1 MALFF
6 SIFSYFSAQKSI
18 KKYEQILAQEISYRV
33 LIQLEQ
39 FFVKATA
46 VTAINSELAEIGE
59 LNTNSFEELQ
69 THFITQI
76 KHVPY
81 LTFVS
86 FGNTQGEYVGAT
98 RLPISNDINLM
109 NALKSDNNTLD
120 TYTVTNKNNRG
131 RKISTGKLFDATK
144 RPWFIKAQMQK
155 SMSWYP
161 VYSYAPYNMMG
172 IGVSSPIYDANATLL
187 GVFTADLALD
197 AISDYLKTLNLGDNG
212 IAFIT
217 QEDGQLIAST
227 SKEAVYEIKN
237 GEFIRYKLS
246 TSGDKRLNSVK
257 TIWNKFDKNEGSLF
271 LDINNETYLLNQKVF
286 KDKYG
291 LSLRIGI
298 MLAEKDY
305 ISTFL
310 EDIKVAGI
318 IMLLF
323 ILVALFILVKLSN
336 RLAQPIE
343 ELNQHSKKISDG
355 NFDVQINNNTNIS
368 ELNNLGES
376 FNTMSKKLHESFV
389 TLVAQSSFINIG
401 KAIANIS
408 HQYKTPLAHISL
420 LTTSLEAYLFK
431 TGNKDELLHD
441 ISTKMR
447 NSLDFMSATMKNF
460 NEFYQLSSEKE
471 HFKIKEEINHILN
484 MLHAKIAL
492 MHVTIDLNVAP
503 ELSYFGYKNA
513 FTNVMMILIE
523 NSLDI
528 FEKRE
533 ISEGCI
539 KVRIAPDESG
549 QTVIDVSDNGGGID
563 IIPIDSIFETFV
575 SSKAKSS
582 GLGLSMC
589 KTLVKNRL
597 DGKIS
602 VKNTTEGALFEL
614 VLSQ

>member
-46 VTAINSELAEIGE
+46 VTAINTEQAEIGE
-59 LNTNSFEELQ
+59 LNTDSFEKLQ
-69 THFITQI
+69 AHFITQI

-86 FGNTQGEYVGAT
+86 FGNAQGEYVGAT

-109 NALKSDNNTLD
+109 IAQKSDNNTLD
-120 TYTVTNKNNRG
+120 TYTVTNKNSQDK
-131 RKISTGKLFDATK
+131 KITTGKLFDATK
-144 RPWFIKAQMQK
+144 RPWFLKAQMQK
-155 SMSWYP
+155 SMSWYS

-172 IGVSSPIYDANATLL
+172 IGVSSPIYDKNATLI

-212 IAFIT
+212 VAFIA

-237 GEFIRYKLS
+237 GEFIRYNLG
-246 TSGDKRLNSVK
+246 TSSDKRLNSVK
-257 TIWNKFDKNEGSLF
+257 TFWNKLDKNEGSLF
-271 LDINNETYLLNQKVF
+271 LDIDNETYLLNQKVF

-291 LSLRIGI
+291 LSLRVGV

-310 EDIKVAGI
+310 QDMKVAGI
-318 IMLLF
+318 IMFLF
-323 ILVALFILVKLSN
+323 ILAALLILVKLST

-355 NFDVQINNNTNIS
+355 NFNIQINNNTNIS

-376 FNTMSKKLHESFV
+376 FNTMSKKLHESFA
-389 TLVAQSSFINIG
+389 TLVAQSSFVNTG

-447 NSLDFMSATMKNF
+447 NSLNFMSATMKNF
-460 NEFYQLSSEKE
+460 NEFYQFSSKKE

-484 MLHAKIAL
+484 MLHENIAL
-492 MHVTIDLNVAP
+492 MQVTIDLNVDS
-503 ELSYFGYKNA
+503 ELHYFGYKSA
-513 FTNVMMILIE
+513 FANVMMILIE

-533 ISEGCI
+533 ISEAFI
-539 KVRIAPDESG
+539 KISIAPDESG
-549 QTVIDVSDNGGGID
+549 QIVIEVSDNGGGIE
-563 IIPIDSIFETFV
+563 ITPIDSIFETFV
-575 SSKAKSS
+575 SSKTKSS
-582 GLGLSMC
+582 GLGLAMC
-589 KTLVKNRL
+589 KTLVENRL

-602 VKNTTEGALFEL
+602 VKNSADGALFKL
-614 VLSQ
+614 VI